1 MLAVEVE
8 FLLYIE
14 PARAISQCSRSARYS
29 RVFVYSVLGVLEYLC
44 LPVGTPSSYQVLEYS
59 EYRVTRRIW

>member
-29 RVFVYSVLGVLEYLC
+29 RVFVYSEYTSIC
-44 LPVGTPSSYQVLEYS
+44 V
-59 EYRVTRRIW
+59 YR